1 MPEDVQYEMIHTVPG
16 LENAVIVRNA
26 YAIEYDCINAIQL
39 KSTLEFKNIK
49 GLFAGGQI
57 NGSSGYEE
65 AAAQGIVAGINA
77 AMYVKNEE
85 PLVLQRSE
93 SYIGVLIDDLVTKE
107 TSEPYR
113 MMTSRAEYRL
123 ILRQDN
129 ADLRLTK
136 YGYRVGL
143 IDKARMDKVTL
154 KEKLIAEEIERVKAV
169 NIGTNETV
177 QKLVTS
183 FGSTELTT
191 GVTLAELIKRP
202 ELTYDDL
209 APIDPQRP
217 ELAWDVR
224 EQVNIN
230 LKYEGYIDRQMR
242 QVEHFKKLE
251 NRIIP
256 ESIDY
261 MQISGLRKEAMQK
274 LDKFR
279 PRSIGQASRISG
291 VSPAD
296 ISVLLV
302 CLASKPR

>member
-1 MPEDVQYEMIHTVPG
+1 
-16 LENAVIVRNA
+16 
-26 YAIEYDCINAIQL
+26 
-39 KSTLEFKNIK
+39 
-49 GLFAGGQI
+49 
-57 NGSSGYEE
+57 
-65 AAAQGIVAGINA
+65 
-77 AMYVKNEE
+77 
-85 PLVLQRSE
+85 
-93 SYIGVLIDDLVTKE
+93 
-107 TSEPYR
+107 

-143 IDKARMDKVTL
+143 IDEARMDKVTL
-154 KEKLIAEEIERVKAV
+154 KEKLIAEEIERVKTV

-256 ESIDY
+256 ENIDY

-274 LDKFR
+274 LDKFK

-296 ISVLLV
+296 ISVMLV
-302 CLASKPR
+302 YLESMRRK